1 MKKNLTNR
9 YIDDTTARIENILRR
24 TASYKDY
31 VTLYDNM
38 YGNVRLSA
46 LYNSESTYLMHDFTC
61 LWIIQGQALLTINGK
76 EQMLDRKA
84 FTVIPPQASFRLQQI
99 SSETRFAFIRFSEN
113 AVTQSFK
120 DLGLYFNRYYQKA
133 YDCTMLSSDAFR
145 ELMDMYNDFSQGLGH
160 RELQYLDIYA
170 RSYCNLIMIFLL
182 NAFDID
188 TQIKGKAVSRQEN
201 IYRQF
206 IDLLN
211 LYADRE
217 REVQFYADKLGISPK
232 YLSTITQTYSGK
244 NASEWI
250 AQYVVGL
257 AIDLMREKKC
267 KIREISTIL
276 NFPTQ
281 SFFGRFFK
289 RTTGMSP
296 KKYTM
301 IHFDK
306 D

>member
-9 YIDDTTARIENILRR
+9 YIDDTIARIESTFHRV
-24 TASYKDY
+24 ASYKDY
-31 VTLYDNM
+31 VVLYDNM
-38 YGNVRLSA
+38 YNNMRLYA
-46 LYNSESTYLMHDFTC
+46 LYKGESTYLMHDFTC
-61 LWIIQGQALLTINGK
+61 LWIIQGQAMLTINGK
-76 EQMLDRKA
+76 EQLLDRKSI
-84 FTVIPPQASFRLQQI
+84 TIIPPQAAFKMQQV
-99 SSETRFAFIRFSEN
+99 SPETRFAFIRFSEE
-113 AVTQSFK
+113 AILQSYK
-120 DLGLYFNRYYQKA
+120 DLGLYMNRHLHTT
-133 YDCTMLSSDAFR
+133 YDCTILTTEAFR
-145 ELMDMYNDFSQGLGH
+145 ELMDMYNDFCQGLGH
-160 RELQYLDIYA
+160 RELQYLNIYA
-170 RSYCNLIMIFLL
+170 RSYCNLIMIFLF

-188 TQIKGKAVSRQEN
+188 TNIKGKAVSRQEN

-217 REVQFYADKLGISPK
+217 REVQFYADQLGISPK

-250 AQYVVGL
+250 AEYVVGL
-257 AIDLMREKKC
+257 AINLMREKKC
-267 KIREISTIL
+267 KIHEISTIL

-301 IHFDK
+301 IHFDN